1 MSNLFQI
8 INKKITGLWKIA
20 SLPIGFLTPSPFSAA
35 IFQNLY
41 LDKKGKKGI
50 GNFSLE
56 KWPVPFF
63 YICSWYI

>member
-56 KWPVPFF
+56 K
-63 YICSWYI
+63 